1 MVQRRV
7 SLRMDVRWQLVG
19 GVHVCES
26 GWDTSRIEPKSNL
39 VDRGDRGGLR
49 VVLAPQG
56 PSPSRAPNVIAEIF
70 HYHGHEI
77 IQGLIGF
84 FGVSQL
90 LEDFS
95 GTSGNTDFMS
105 NPTSNE

>member
-1 MVQRRV
+1 MVSTYV
-7 SLRMDVRWQLVG
+7 SLVG
-19 GVHVCES
+19 TPLALS
-26 GWDTSRIEPKSNL
+26 PK
-39 VDRGDRGGLR
+39 VVDRGGLR

-56 PSPSRAPNVIAEIF
+56 PSPSRAPSVIAEIF

-95 GTSGNTDFMS
+95 GTSGNTHFMS